1 ARVGLADPERPIGN
15 FLFLGPTGV
24 GKTELARALAQ
35 ALFGDAGRLL
45 RLDMGEF
52 QEKHSVSRLIGAP
65 PGYVGYGESGQLTDR
80 VRRQPYS
87 VVLLD
92 EVEKAHPD
100 VFNTLL
106 QVLDAG
112 RLTDSQGRLVDF
124 RNVVVIMTSNLG
136 ADRILDSGGDA
147 AASAVVV
154 LEELRGFFRP
164 EFINRIDDV
173 VVFRPLGIE
182 QLRRI
187 GGLLLERTRAQLA
200 DKGMR
205 LSVTDAG
212 LDWLVERG
220 HQPEFGA
227 RPLRRVISREL
238 DNRLARMVLG
248 GEAGAGDEIT
258 VDAAGGELRLSVGQV
273 WRPVAGG
280 RHAAAGENSPLPA
293 QRSGAFG

>member
-1 ARVGLADPERPIGN
+1 
-15 FLFLGPTGV
+15 
-24 GKTELARALAQ
+24 
-35 ALFGDAGRLL
+35 
-45 RLDMGEF
+45 
-52 QEKHSVSRLIGAP
+52 
-65 PGYVGYGESGQLTDR
+65 
-80 VRRQPYS
+80 

-173 VVFRPLGIE
+173 VVFRPLGLE

-258 VDAAGGELRLSVGQV
+258 VDAVDGELRLSVGQV

-280 RHAAAGENSPLPA
+280 RHAAPGENSPLPA